1 VMYRVF
7 KYCVGLSIVAVL
19 LIVFL
24 IIAVGI

>member
-1 VMYRVF
+1 MMYRVF
-7 KYCVGLSIVAVL
+7 KYCVGLSIVAAL